1 MIIRVVR
8 EVLGR
13 IRSRRNRELIVQSG
27 IFDSEWYLATN
38 PDVAATGAD
47 PLEHFMWTGAAEG
60 RDPNPMF
67 DTRWYRA
74 MNPDVAAAGWNPL
87 VHYLRYGAAEGRQ
100 PHPMFDVRR
109 RLEATAEQDRSGAA
123 DNPLSRY
130 LRARRGRRSARVGNA
145 GRPSTVRGGDALA
158 RLRQSSPS
166 DFDALVARL
175 RSAGMFEEEFYRALR
190 SDVGADE
197 HAFEHFLLNGEGEG
211 ALPYPGYAQ
220 PRVVAS
226 LLARGLPVEGSV
238 YATFVDS
245 QLAAFR
251 ERSAKDQA
259 AQRAT
264 WVTPREMTVVSF
276 DGSSE
281 RTYRAT
287 ARPSDRP
294 ALRWKLDRE
303 TAFVIPFVAPDVS
316 LRSLSL
322 VAEGD
327 GTSREPIRFSVAKS
341 PDGAGV
347 VDGIARCDSDTFGL
361 MCALNSE
368 FEKGRRYFLRFA
380 CDGATGLE
388 LIATEFY
395 PVPLAA
401 LRDEP
406 SAGSKPAA
414 RGAAAESSILA
425 KVTASTLDI
434 LRRDPKRAVVP
445 NIPPDDRL
453 YHVAVVTILY
463 RKADHVAAFLDAIF
477 RQTYSGPITV
487 VFVDDGSPEEA
498 FSDIERRIEQSASQK
513 PANVTIKTVRNGENV
528 GNCLSRN
535 AGIAA
540 VSADVYLV
548 IDADCLIN
556 RDFVSAHAAEHRLP
570 GTNAVVGP
578 YNIETNGQDG
588 FRLLQRLENDP
599 EHVTAYANM
608 QDELLPHAFVNTVT
622 RNFSISKQWLDAHG
636 AFDPML
642 SYSAKPDSGYGWEDV
657 DIGTRI
663 YATRGRVR
671 YTRDAFS
678 IHMSHASSLPQA
690 AQVRGSARNFRYLVE
705 KHEFIRSVCR
715 RWYVDTADRIVE
727 WAQSTGATSPDIEML
742 RADIA
747 TKKPA
752 VAPLLPYMRKRCPR
766 YRVLTHRWHVPH
778 QCEIYKLP
786 FEFTLVTGTGT
797 GSTNSWSY
805 DQRPLPE
812 NAQLV
817 SIADVD
823 PSQFDMAIVH
833 FDENVLCPDL
843 SNGVLGTDWGDTF
856 RWFTENVKIPM
867 VGVCHGTLPFV
878 GQYAANPNPI
888 TEFETYRADADALRE
903 RLAGVNVVVNSH
915 QAADEW
921 RFRKSRVIW
930 HGYDPQEFLPGKHD
944 LDVVTHGVDKARP
957 HYRGA
962 HALETTLARL
972 GPDIGVSTH
981 KHTAQTPVPRED
993 PRYSG
998 FAFQNWLDHLGRH
1011 KIYLNTTL
1019 RSPMPR
1025 SRTEAMLCG
1034 VVPVSLDNHDVS
1046 RFVENGVNGFYS
1058 SSPEELADFCRSVC
1072 RNPAM
1077 QSKMSAAA
1085 RATAM
1090 DVFNHDR
1097 FLTQWVRL
1105 VEETIG

>member
-1 MIIRVVR
+1 MR

-13 IRSRRNRELIVQSG
+13 IRLRRDRELIVQSG

-38 PDVAATGAD
+38 PDVAATRTD
-47 PLEHFMWTGAAEG
+47 PLDHFMWIGAAEG

-74 MNPDVAAAGWNPL
+74 INPDVAAAGWNPL

-109 RLEATAEQDRSGAA
+109 RLEATAGQGVPGPA

-130 LRARRGRRSARVGNA
+130 LRARKGRRVARSAHA
-145 GRPSTVRGGDALA
+145 TRPSTVQGSDALA
-158 RLRQSSPS
+158 RLRQSAPS
-166 DFDALVARL
+166 EFDALVARL
-175 RSAGMFEEEFYRALR
+175 RRAGMFDEDFYRALR
-190 SDVGADE
+190 GDVTPDE
-197 HAFEHFLLNGEGEG
+197 DALEHFLLKGEREG
-211 ALPYPGYAQ
+211 ALPYAGYAQ
-220 PRVVAS
+220 PRVVAG
-226 LLARGLPVEGSV
+226 LLGRQLPVEGSI
-238 YATFVDS
+238 YATFVDA
-245 QLAAFR
+245 QLAASQDR
-251 ERSAKDQA
+251 VGHDR
-259 AQRAT
+259 RAGRPS
-264 WVTPREMTVVSF
+264 WATPGEMTVVASG
-276 DGSSE
+276 GSSD
-281 RTYRAT
+281 RIYRAI
-287 ARPSDRP
+287 AEPSDRP
-294 ALRWKLDRE
+294 VLRWKLDPN
-303 TAFVIPFVAPDVS
+303 TAFVIPFVAPEAS

-322 VAEGD
+322 PVD
-327 GTSREPIRFSVAKS
+327 GSGISDRHIYFTIAKS
-341 PDGAGV
+341 PDGAGA
-347 VDGIARCDSDTFGL
+347 VDGVVRHGSDTRRLVCELTGEL
-361 MCALNSE
+361 
-368 FEKGRRYFLRFA
+368 EKGRRYFLRFA
-380 CDGATGLE
+380 CAEATGLE
-388 LIATEFY
+388 LSATEFY
-395 PVPLAA
+395 PVPLVAP
-401 LRDEP
+401 RDP
-406 SAGSKPAA
+406 PATGSQSSAK
-414 RGAAAESSILA
+414 AAAEPSILA
-425 KVTASTLDI
+425 KVTASTLGI
-434 LRRDPKRAVVP
+434 LRSDPKRAAVQERAT
-445 NIPPDDRL
+445 DDRL
-453 YHVAVVTILY
+453 FHVAIVTILY
-463 RKADHVAAFLDAIF
+463 RKADHVASFLEAIF

-487 VFVDDGSPEEA
+487 VFVDDGSPDAA
-498 FSDIERRIEQSASQK
+498 FADIEQRIEQAASHK
-513 PANVTIKTVRNGENV
+513 PANVAVRIVRNGQNL

-540 VSADVYLV
+540 VDADIYVV

-556 RDFVSAHAAEHRLP
+556 RDFVSAHVAEHRLP
-570 GTNAVVGP
+570 GTSAVVGP

-599 EHVTAYANM
+599 EPVTAYANM
-608 QDELLPHAFVNTVT
+608 QDELLPYAFVNTVT
-622 RNFSISKQWLDAHG
+622 RNFSIGKAWLDAHG

-657 DIGTRI
+657 DIGARI
-663 YATRGRVR
+663 YASGGHVR

-678 IHMSHASSLPQA
+678 IHMSHASSLPQS
-690 AQVRGSARNFRYLVE
+690 AQVRGSAKNFRYLIE
-705 KHEFIRSVCR
+705 KHPFMRNVCR

-727 WAQSTGATSPDIEML
+727 WAENVDASS
-742 RADIA
+742 ADIA
-747 TKKPA
+747 DLKADIETRRPA
-752 VAPLLPYMRKRCPR
+752 VAPLLPYLRKKRPR

-778 QCEIYKLP
+778 QFEIYKLP
-786 FEFTLVTGTGT
+786 FDFTLVTGTGT
-797 GSTNSWSY
+797 GATNSWSY

-823 PSQFDMAIVH
+823 PSQFDMALVH
-833 FDENVLCPDL
+833 FDENVLSPDL
-843 SNGVLGTDWGDTF
+843 SNGVLGTEWGDTF
-856 RWFTENVKIPM
+856 RWFTENIKIPM
-867 VGVCHGTLPFV
+867 VGVCHGTVPFV

-888 TEFETYRADADALRE
+888 AEFETYRPDADMLRD
-903 RLAGVNVVVNSH
+903 RLADVNVVVNSH

-921 RFRKSRVIW
+921 QFRKSRVIW

-944 LDVVTHGVDKARP
+944 LDIVTHGVDKARP

-962 HALETTLARL
+962 HALRATLDRL
-972 GPDIGVSTH
+972 GAGIGVSTH
-981 KHTAQTPVPRED
+981 KHEAQMPVSRED
-993 PRYSG
+993 PRYAG

-1034 VVPVSLDNHDVS
+1034 VIPVSLDNHDVS
-1046 RFVENGVNGFYS
+1046 RFIENGVNGFYS
-1058 SSPEELADFCRSVC
+1058 SSPEELADFCRSIC

-1077 QSKMSAAA
+1077 HSKMSASA